1 MRERPVVTLSALPIF
16 QPAQR
21 ASSMQYAYAV
31 LGRIHAGLGF
41 VLRGDIVTPSMVRAR
56 SRYSDA
62 HTMHDAAIVARMC
75 GLTSIGIGRQ
85 SR

>member
-21 ASSMQYAYAV
+21 ASSMQYAYAA

-41 VLRGDIVTPSMVRAR
+41 VLRGDIATPLMVRAR

-62 HTMHDAAIVARMC
+62 RTMHDAATVALMC
-75 GLTSIGIGRQ
+75 DRISIGIGSQ
-85 SR
+85 